1 MSFLDNLF
9 NAAKRTIFKK
19 DVDNLTETYQH
30 LLGVLEVLPKTAETE
45 KKESALFE
53 SMANFSEFDN
63 QLADLIV
70 RRMVNQDVRK
80 IGLDDKTRMMVVEE
94 SRRLYIW
101 DVTTQYIVELW
112 TDYGYGQK
120 PDIVPR
126 SDRLKVVW
134 DSFWNDP
141 ENQYLFNER
150 EINQLS
156 NKLQVDGEFWFAQFI
171 SKLDGTSVVRV
182 IDTDDIKKIYH
193 DQEDKAV
200 PVYYRREWWEG
211 EAHAN
216 YREMYY
222 RDYRATDEQAEEAKA
237 IILEENKDA
246 VFAEDAQPET
256 DVVVFHVKFRDIEG
270 RGWPFLTAGFP
281 WSRGFKNFLEDRATI
296 NKAAAA
302 VVEKVK
308 VQGGQRMVDA
318 VKQRLQ
324 SSLVN
329 GSNRSETNPPP
340 AAGSIWV
347 ENQALDREWISKPTN
362 AGDAEKDG
370 IALLSQV
377 ALAGKVYPHYLGRGE
392 YYRLATATA
401 MEGPTFRSFNRYQ
414 SFWSSVWRTLVKMVA
429 DAKVKYS
436 TESFDSLGVDVF
448 PEVDVNTDRI
458 IDTSIKEIDE
468 IMDAVTKAVGGGTI
482 DPELGQ
488 RTQLA
493 MIKLAMQTLGVP
505 NVTEITGGSV
515 QAEMAEAIET
525 GGFMGFRSAVHSAIY
540 GLWNGALSEA
550 DFISMFEDTID
561 IGLRRAWREGMAQVG
576 LDWEDRTMEEE
587 MALSE
592 LIIEQWSH
600 VPGVASWLSENSKA
614 EGKLFRETKYR
625 EDMWV
630 NAYQQA
636 YNKALQMASNDPK
649 MEWVLGATEQH
660 CSDCSKYAGKVKRAS
675 YWQKIG
681 AVPQSPSLSC
691 KGIHCDC
698 RLEPT
703 SKPLSRGYLT
713 PPKG

>member
-1 MSFLDNLF
+1 MSFLENLF
-9 NAAKRTIFKK
+9 DAAKRTIFRK
-19 DVDNLTETYQH
+19 DVENLTETYQN
-30 LLGVLEVLPKTAETE
+30 LLGVLEVLPKTSQTE
-45 KKESALFE
+45 KKETALLE
-53 SMANFSEFDN
+53 SMSGFAEFDN

-70 RRMVNQDVRK
+70 RRMANQDVSK
-80 IGLDDKTRMMVVEE
+80 IGLDNKTRMMVVEE
-94 SRRLYIW
+94 SRRLYVW

-126 SDRLKVVW
+126 SDRLKVIW
-134 DSFWNDP
+134 DNFWNDP
-141 ENQYLFNER
+141 ENQYIFNER
-150 EINQLS
+150 EVNQLS

-171 SKLDGTSVVRV
+171 SKIDGTSVIRV

-193 DQEDKAV
+193 DQEDKSV

-211 EAHAN
+211 EAHSN
-216 YREMYY
+216 YREAYY
-222 RDYRATDEQAEEAKA
+222 RDYRASDEQAEEARA
-237 IILEENKDA
+237 VIREENKDA

-329 GSNRSETNPPP
+329 SSNRSERNPPP
-340 AAGSIWV
+340 ASGSIWV

-370 IALLSQV
+370 IAILSQA

-414 SFWSSVWRTLVKMVA
+414 SFWSSIWRTLVKMVA
-429 DAKVKYS
+429 GAKVKYS
-436 TESFDSLGVDVF
+436 NETFDSLGVDVF

-482 DPELGQ
+482 EPELGQ
-488 RTQLA
+488 RAQLA

-515 QAEMAEAIET
+515 QSEMAESIET

-540 GLWNGALSEA
+540 GLWSGALSEA
-550 DFISMFEDTID
+550 DFIDMFEDTID

-600 VPGVASWLSENSKA
+600 VPSVASWLSENSKA
-614 EGKLFRETKYR
+614 EGKLFRDTKHR

-636 YNKALQMASNDPK
+636 YNKALQMAQNDPK
-649 MEWVLGATEQH
+649 LLWVLGNTEH
-660 CSDCSKYAGKVKRAS
+660 CSDCLKYAGKVKRAS

-698 RLEPT
+698 ELIPT
-703 SKPLSRGYLT
+703 DKPLSRGYLT